1 MNNTSGVTGTAVITM
16 KAWRASMEV
25 LSPKPVPI
33 HNNTKVRLPIIKAQN
48 NLNLC
53 DGSLRPLTTM
63 AAA

>member
-1 MNNTSGVTGTAVITM
+1 
-16 KAWRASMEV
+16 MEV

-33 HNNTKVRLPIIKAQN
+33 LNNTKVRLPIIKAQN